1 MLKYITSTIFLFVA
15 AATFA
20 QEADSIKVDAIDT
33 LQAKGIDT
41 VAVAK
46 ATETRVEQRVSP
58 VRTLGQVEVID
69 TIATAN
75 SAISVLLFND
85 NTWRYILA
93 EDFKNDPE
101 VFNEKWDTSTP
112 YIYYNLDVNTLPE
125 EIPIRLVDS
134 LKSYHYPY
142 IGIITS
148 RYGLRRGRPHQGMDI
163 SLKTGT
169 PIYATFDGKVR
180 IAKYAGDYGNLVI
193 IRHCNGL
200 ETWHAHLSEISVSAD
215 EWVVAGQQIGLGG
228 STGRSSGPHLHFEVR
243 YRGQSFDP
251 ERIIDFKTGELRREE
266 LLLKRRHF
274 SIYSKFEQDFNEET
288 EVAKQEEAERKAA
301 AKPKQK
307 PKTQYHTVRSGDTLS
322 AIARKY
328 GTTVNSLCKL
338 NNIQSTSI
346 LSLGQQLRVK

>member
-1 MLKYITSTIFLFVA
+1 MLRYIISTVLLLTATV
-15 AATFA
+15 TFA
-20 QEADSIKVDAIDT
+20 QEIDSLTTVNTDT
-33 LQAKGIDT
+33 LQQKE
-41 VAVAK
+41 VVV
-46 ATETRVEQRVSP
+46 ETPKEQRVSP
-58 VRTLGQVEVID
+58 THTLGQVEVID
-69 TIATAN
+69 TIAIAN
-75 SAISVLLFND
+75 SGISVLLFND

-93 EDFKNDPE
+93 EDFQNNPE
-101 VFNEKWDTSTP
+101 VFTEKWDTSTP

-134 LKSYHYPY
+134 LKSYHYPHL
-142 IGIITS
+142 GIITS
-148 RYGLRRGRPHQGMDI
+148 RYGMRRGRQHQGMDI
-163 SLKTGT
+163 ALKTGT

-180 IAKYAGDYGNLVI
+180 FAKYSGDYGNLVI

-266 LLLKRRHF
+266 LLLRRRHF
-274 SIYSKFEQDFNEET
+274 SIYSKFEQDFNEEV
-288 EVAKQEEAERKAA
+288 EAQKQEEAERKAA
-301 AKPKQK
+301 QK

-328 GTTVNSLCKL
+328 GTTVSAICKL
-338 NNIQSTSI
+338 NNIKSTSI
-346 LSLGQQLRVK
+346 LSLGKKLRVK